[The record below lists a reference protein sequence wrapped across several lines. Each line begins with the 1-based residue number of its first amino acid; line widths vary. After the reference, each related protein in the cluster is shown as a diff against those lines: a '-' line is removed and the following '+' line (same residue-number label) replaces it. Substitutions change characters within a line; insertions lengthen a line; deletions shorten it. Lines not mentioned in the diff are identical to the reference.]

1 MAAMTR
7 NDVSNQVRIFDLYA
21 CKSAIDAA
29 PNPKAKF
36 KIFDELTDKGLDS
49 VSLDILNY
57 IYNRNNAAGPSQTH
71 FPRGGIEE
79 TLAARAF
86 QTMDNS
92 IRLYEHLMQSI
103 GDSGKRQLYFVCHN
117 VDTYIHNKIYNA
129 LGKIHNLP
137 FSHEVCANQFNPLHV
152 ICDNLWA
159 FEPFKHVDSCPC
171 HGQTTYMIIT
181 HDAGLPDVLTI
192 LLTINVKPKL
202 E

>member
-7 NDVSNQVRIFDLYA
+7 TDVSHQVRIFDLNA

-36 KIFDELTDKGLDS
+36 KIFDELTDQGLDS
-49 VSLDILNY
+49 VRLDIRHH
-57 IYNRNNAAGPSQTH
+57 IGDRNNAAAPFQTH

-92 IRLYEHLMQSI
+92 LRLSEHLMQSI
-103 GDSGKRQLYFVCHN
+103 GESGIRQLHFVCHN
-117 VDTYIHNKIYNA
+117 VNTYIHNKIYNA

-137 FSHEVCANQFNPLHV
+137 FSHQVCESQSHPLHV

-159 FEPFKHVDSCPC
+159 FEPFEHVDSCPC

-181 HDAGLPDVLTI
+181 HDAGLRDVLTI
-192 LLTINVKPKL
+192 RLTINVKPKL